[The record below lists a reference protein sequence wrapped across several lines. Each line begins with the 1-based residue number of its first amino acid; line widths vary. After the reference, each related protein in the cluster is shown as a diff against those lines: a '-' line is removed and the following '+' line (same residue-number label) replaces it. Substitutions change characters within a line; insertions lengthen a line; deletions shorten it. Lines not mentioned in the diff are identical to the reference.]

1 MKDLVSCQFLAEF
14 FFTGTAVLCVL
25 LIYLYLTPAISL
37 PLPATEPFAKEKRE
51 RQLLLLG
58 ILVCVMEVERLGECG
73 PTYSDV

>member
-1 MKDLVSCQFLAEF
+1 MKGLVSCQFLAEF
-14 FFTGTAVLCVL
+14 FFTGTAVLYVL

-58 ILVCVMEVERLGECG
+58 ILVCVMKVE
-73 PTYSDV
+73 TIK